1 MSSLTIVFLVIG
13 VLVLL
18 SVVSPT
24 LRRVWT
30 FHLLGLKYMLL
41 GIGDV
46 LRIRPLVLKL
56 SGKRYVRLTRPMALR
71 LFCEDM
77 GVTFVKF
84 GQIIASSSGIFPQR
98 YVEEFQKV
106 LDRVRSFDFAVVS
119 QTIEDELGESASR
132 LTNIET
138 KPLASASVAQVHAA
152 ELLDGTKVV
161 LKIQRPGIDKVIDA
175 DMRIMRFLAVIA
187 QKVVKDAELMNPV
200 GIVEDLSSTLL
211 EEIDFRKEANNLEQF
226 NEIMQQHGHVRVHA
240 PVPHW
245 ELVTK
250 RVLVMERFYGTRVDD
265 VDGIEA
271 RGVNAEESLVE
282 GMQAWFQ
289 CVVFHGFFHGD
300 VHAGNLMLLDNE
312 DLGFL
317 DFGIVGR
324 FDDAQRYQ
332 VTDYIVGFASSD
344 FKKVAQ
350 VISQMGG
357 VSSGVDMDVFAS
369 DLKEVYGPLLT
380 LSFSEVNYA
389 NIIPKINAVARKHRM
404 TMPKE
409 FVLITKQLLY
419 FDRYAKLLAPELNI
433 FTDPRLIMSMMND
446 IVKVRQE
453 QSAKAPN

>member
-1 MSSLTIVFLVIG
+1 MSALSILFSILG
-13 VLVLL
+13 VLLLL

-24 LRRVWT
+24 LRRVWV
-30 FHLLGLKYMLL
+30 FHLLVLKYVVY

-46 LRIRPLVLKL
+46 LRIRPLVLRL
-56 SGKRYVRLTRPMALR
+56 SGTRHVRLTRPMALR

-106 LDRVRSFDFAVVS
+106 LDRVRPFDFALVS
-119 QTIEDELGESASR
+119 QTIEDELGESASK

-152 ELLDGTKVV
+152 ELIDGTKVV
-161 LKIQRPGIDKVIDA
+161 LKIQRPGIDKIIDA
-175 DMRIMRFLAVIA
+175 DMRIMRFLAGVA
-187 QKVVKDAELMNPV
+187 QKLVKDAELMNPV
-200 GIVEDLSSTLL
+200 GIVEDLSVTLV
-211 EEIDFRKEANNLEQF
+211 EETDFRKEAGNLEQF
-226 NEIMQQHGHVRVHA
+226 NEIMSEHGHARVHA

-250 RVLVMERFYGTRVDD
+250 KVLVMERFYGTRVDD
-265 VDGIEA
+265 VKGIEA
-271 RGVNAEESLVE
+271 RGVNAEDSLVE

-324 FDDAQRYQ
+324 FNDAQRYL

-344 FKKVAQ
+344 FKKVAE
-350 VISQMGG
+350 VIGKMGG
-357 VSSGVDMDVFAS
+357 VSDGVDVDEFAA
-369 DLKEVYGPLLT
+369 DLKEVYGPLLGM
-380 LSFSEVNYA
+380 SFSEVNYA

-419 FDRYAKLLAPELNI
+419 FDRYAKLLAPTLNI

-453 QSAKAPN
+453 QSAESPN

>member
-1 MSSLTIVFLVIG
+1 MSPVSIILLALG
-13 VLVLL
+13 ALLLL
-18 SVVSPT
+18 SVVSST
-24 LRRVWT
+24 LRRVWV
-30 FHLLGLKYMLL
+30 FHLLVFKYALY
-41 GIGDV
+41 GVGDV
-46 LRIRPLVLKL
+46 LRIRPLILKAA
-56 SGKRYVRLTRPMALR
+56 GKRHIKLTRPMALR

-106 LDRVRSFDFAVVS
+106 LDRVRPFDFALVT
-119 QTIEDELGESASR
+119 QTIEEELGESASR
-132 LTNIET
+132 LTNIEA

-152 ELLDGTKVV
+152 ELQDGTKVV
-161 LKIQRPGIDKVIDA
+161 LKIQRPGIDKIIDA
-175 DMRIMRFLAVIA
+175 DMRIMRFIAVLA
-187 QKVVKDAELMNPV
+187 QKLVRDAELMNPV
-200 GIVEDLSSTLL
+200 GIVEDLAGTLI
-211 EEIDFRKEANNLEQF
+211 EETDFRKEANNLEQF
-226 NEIMQQHGHVRVHA
+226 NQIMEQHGHARVHA
-240 PVPHW
+240 PVPQW

-265 VDGIEA
+265 VKGIET
-271 RGVNAEESLVE
+271 RGVNAEDSLVE

-324 FDDAQRYQ
+324 FNDTQRYQ
-332 VTDYIVGFASSD
+332 VTDYIVGFATSD
-344 FKKVAQ
+344 FKKVAE

-357 VSSGVDMDVFAS
+357 VSAGVDMETFAA
-369 DLKEVYGPLLT
+369 DLKEVYAPLLSM
-380 LSFSEVNYA
+380 SFSEVNYA

-404 TMPKE
+404 SMPKE

-419 FDRYAKLLAPELNI
+419 FDRYAKLLAPTLNI
-433 FTDPRLIMSMMND
+433 FTDPRLIMSMMQD
-446 IVKVRQE
+446 IVKVRQDLAE
-453 QSAKAPN
+453 KAPN